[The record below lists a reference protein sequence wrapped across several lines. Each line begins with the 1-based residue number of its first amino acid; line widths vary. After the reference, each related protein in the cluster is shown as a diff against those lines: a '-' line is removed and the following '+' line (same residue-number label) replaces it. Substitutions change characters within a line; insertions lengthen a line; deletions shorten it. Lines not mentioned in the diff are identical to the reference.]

1 MNPNRRGDRGAP
13 PLKRLSARAGRRA
26 QATMSALITN
36 FVFVIFQFLAAAAP
50 FKRRPALQQEYFP

>member
-1 MNPNRRGDRGAP
+1 
-13 PLKRLSARAGRRA
+13 
-26 QATMSALITN
+26 MSALITN